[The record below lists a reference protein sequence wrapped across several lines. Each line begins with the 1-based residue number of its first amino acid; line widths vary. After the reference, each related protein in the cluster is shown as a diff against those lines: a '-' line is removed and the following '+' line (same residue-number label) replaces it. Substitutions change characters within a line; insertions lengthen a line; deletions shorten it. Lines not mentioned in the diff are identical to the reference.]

1 MGSIRDI
8 HNVVRDSLVIA
19 SFRGAQFHT
28 ETTGR
33 RSGRRTVVHEYPKR
47 NVPYAEDMGRS
58 AIKWS
63 FTGYL
68 ILRDKGIPGDVLSQ
82 VADLISALESD
93 DAGYLIHPLLGG
105 MLVMCENYSYSDKR
119 TAGGYFEF
127 DMQFV
132 EAGTPAMMVMMD
144 ALGSL
149 TNSAGAAE
157 NIAVAQIKTDTVGLQ
172 NVPQPQPRP
181 GNVGIGNIEIL

>member
-1 MGSIRDI
+1 MASIRDI

-47 NVPYAEDMGRS
+47 NIPYAEDMGRS
-58 AIKWS
+58 AVKWS

-68 ILRDKGIPGDVLSQ
+68 ILGDKGLPGNVMTQ
-82 VADLISALESD
+82 VAQLIGALEAD
-93 DAGYLIHPLLGG
+93 DAGFLIHPILGA

-132 EAGTPAMMVMMD
+132 EAGSPAMIPMFD
-144 ALGSL
+144 AGSNL
-149 TNSAGAAE
+149 TNSASAAE
-157 NIAVAQIKTDTVGLQ
+157 TSSAANIASDTSGLQ
-172 NVPQPQPRP
+172 NVPMPQPRP
-181 GNVGIGNIEIL
+181 GNVGIGNIEIQ